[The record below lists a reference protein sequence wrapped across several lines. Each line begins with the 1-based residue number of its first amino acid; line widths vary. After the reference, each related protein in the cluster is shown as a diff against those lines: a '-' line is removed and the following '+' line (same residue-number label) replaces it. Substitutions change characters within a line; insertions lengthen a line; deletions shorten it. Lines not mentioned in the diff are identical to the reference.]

1 LGVIYKPDIISNAI
15 TWARKRSMQTIVD
28 ELYALS
34 THKKTDHGFKSVIRI
49 LDNKLGDDVH
59 MVWALS
65 KDFGASGLRVGYLY
79 TQNDVLI
86 EGLANMNV
94 FSGVRY
100 VPEKEYNG
108 QMIKLLWE
116 MSSHPFLSIF
126 VSTPTA
132 VSNPIQMVVAEL
144 LTDDEFV
151 DSYLDISRDR
161 LRECYHICIC
171 KLEEM
176 VLPFIPAEAGMFVY
190 VDFSSLLP
198 QKTMEWEGKL
208 SQLIMDH
215 ARMVL
220 TPGESQRDRSP
231 GMFRI
236 CYAWNSPQ
244 VLEIGMERLSRL
256 VGKIRRMD
264 WGDLNETTLSGV
276 I

>member
-86 EGLANMNV
+86 EGLGNMNV
-94 FSGVRY
+94 FSG
-100 VPEKEYNG
+100 
-108 QMIKLLWE
+108 
-116 MSSHPFLSIF
+116 
-126 VSTPTA
+126 

-198 QKTMEWEGKL
+198 QKTMEWEAKL

-220 TPGESQRDRSP
+220 TPGESQRDRTP

-236 CYAWNSPQ
+236 CYAWNSRE

-256 VGKIRRMD
+256 VAKIRRMD
-264 WGDLNETTLSGV
+264 WGDLNEATLSGV